1 MIPSARLRVYRLLRP
16 IMGAVAAYRL
26 AFAWRA

>member
-1 MIPSARLRVYRLLRP
+1 MSPSARLHLYRLLRP
-16 IMGAVAAYRL
+16 IVGAVAAYRI